1 MKQGERIALQG
12 KNGCGKSTL
21 LKNICGKEIDFTGY
35 LNKASGLKISY
46 VSQETDELQGDLSD
60 YADRYGIDESQF
72 KTILRKMGFMRDQFE
87 KNMADFSGGQK
98 KKVLIARSLCEKA
111 HLYIWDEPMNYI
123 DVLSRMQIEDLL
135 LTYQPTLLFVEHDAR
150 FCSRIATKVIEL

>member
-1 MKQGERIALQG
+1 M
-12 KNGCGKSTL
+12 
-21 LKNICGKEIDFTGY
+21 
-35 LNKASGLKISY
+35 NKASGLKISY

>member
-1 MKQGERIALQG
+1 M
-12 KNGCGKSTL
+12 
-21 LKNICGKEIDFTGY
+21 EIDFTGY